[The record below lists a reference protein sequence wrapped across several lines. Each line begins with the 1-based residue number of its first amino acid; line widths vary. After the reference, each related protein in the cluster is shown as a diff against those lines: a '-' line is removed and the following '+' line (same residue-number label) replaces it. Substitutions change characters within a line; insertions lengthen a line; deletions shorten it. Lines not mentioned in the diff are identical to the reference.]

1 MDKFISK
8 FLMLE
13 YSVKIMILIGI
24 LGLLPFVIGL
34 VDLCINKNELIFKI
48 NLPKYYGA
56 IILTF
61 LGSKYWGIILNLN
74 NIKKISN
81 QLKVSIVIWSI
92 LPSIIAIT
100 VLIIQSSVSIIILSL
115 GFLSCQIVD
124 ELLYNKIDFPYW
136 YIILRR
142 ILTLIVLIILI
153 CTFIIIK

>member
-24 LGLLPFVIGL
+24 LGLLPFVLGL
-34 VDLCINKNELIFKI
+34 VDLWINKNELIFKI

-100 VLIIQSSVSIIILSL
+100 VLIIQSSVSIIILAL
-115 GFLSCQIVD
+115 GFLLCQIVD
-124 ELLYNKIDFPYW
+124 ELLYNKIEFPYW

>member
-24 LGLLPFVIGL
+24 LGLLPFVFGL
-34 VDLCINKNELIFKI
+34 VDLWINKNELIFKI

-61 LGSKYWGIILNLN
+61 LGSKYWGIILNLHS
-74 NIKKISN
+74 IKKISN
-81 QLKVSIVIWSI
+81 ELKVGIIIWSI
-92 LPSIIAIT
+92 LPSILALT
-100 VLIIQSSVSIIILSL
+100 VLIIQSSFSIIILAL
-115 GFLSCQIVD
+115 GFISCQIID
-124 ELLYNKIDFPYW
+124 ELLYNKITFPHW

-142 ILTLIVLIILI
+142 ILTLIVVIILI
-153 CTFIIIK
+153 CTFIII

>member
-1 MDKFISK
+1 MDKLISK
-8 FLMLE
+8 FLILE

-24 LGLLPFVIGL
+24 LGLLPFIFGF
-34 VDLCINKNELIFKI
+34 VDLWINKDELIFKI

-74 NIKKISN
+74 GIIKISN
-81 QLKVSIVIWSI
+81 KLKVSIIIWSI

-100 VLIIQSSVSIIILSL
+100 VLFIQSSFSIIILAL
-115 GFLSCQIVD
+115 GFILCQIID
-124 ELLYNKIDFPYW
+124 ELLYNKITFPHW

-142 ILTLIVLIILI
+142 ILTLIVVIILI
-153 CTFIIIK
+153 CSYIIIK

>member
-8 FLMLE
+8 FLILE

-24 LGLLPFVIGL
+24 LGLLPFTFGF
-34 VDLCINKNELIFKI
+34 VDLWINKDELIFKI

-100 VLIIQSSVSIIILSL
+100 VLIIQSSVSIIILAL

>member
-1 MDKFISK
+1 MNKFISK
-8 FLMLE
+8 FLILE

-24 LGLLPFVIGL
+24 LGLLPFTFGF
-34 VDLCINKNELIFKI
+34 VDLWINKDELIFKI

>member
-24 LGLLPFVIGL
+24 LGLFPFVLGL
-34 VDLCINKNELIFKI
+34 VDLWINKNELIFKI

-81 QLKVSIVIWSI
+81 QSKVNIVIWSI

-100 VLIIQSSVSIIILSL
+100 VLIIQSSVSIIILAL

-124 ELLYNKIDFPYW
+124 ELLFNKIDFPYW

>member
-8 FLMLE
+8 FLLLE

-24 LGLLPFVIGL
+24 LGLLPFIFGV
-34 VDLCINKNELIFKI
+34 VDLWINKDELIFKI

-61 LGSKYWGIILNLN
+61 LGSKYWGIILNLHS
-74 NIKKISN
+74 IKKISN
-81 QLKVSIVIWSI
+81 ELKIGIIIWSI
-92 LPSIIAIT
+92 LPSILAIT
-100 VLIIQSSVSIIILSL
+100 VLFIQSSFSIIILAL
-115 GFLSCQIVD
+115 GFILCQIID
-124 ELLYNKIDFPYW
+124 ELFYNKITFPHW

-142 ILTLIVLIILI
+142 ILTLIVVKILI

>member
-24 LGLLPFVIGL
+24 LGLLPFVLGL
-34 VDLCINKNELIFKI
+34 VDLWINKNELIFKI

-74 NIKKISN
+74 NITKISN

>member
-24 LGLLPFVIGL
+24 LGLLPFVFGL
-34 VDLCINKNELIFKI
+34 VDLWINKNELIFKI

-61 LGSKYWGIILNLN
+61 LGSKYWSIILNLN

>member
-8 FLMLE
+8 FLILE

-24 LGLLPFVIGL
+24 LGLLPFIFGFI
-34 VDLCINKNELIFKI
+34 DLWINKDELFFKI
-48 NLPKYYGA
+48 NFPKYYGA

-61 LGSKYWGIILNLN
+61 LGSKYWGIILNFDA
-74 NIKKISN
+74 IKKISN
-81 QLKVSIVIWSI
+81 ELKVGIIIWSI
-92 LPSIIAIT
+92 LPSIMAIT
-100 VLIIQSSVSIIILSL
+100 VLIIQNSFSIIILAL
-115 GFLSCQIVD
+115 GFIFCQIVD
-124 ELLYNKIDFPYW
+124 EFLNKKISFPHW

>member
-1 MDKFISK
+1 MDKYISK

-24 LGLLPFVIGL
+24 LGLLPFVLGL
-34 VDLCINKNELIFKI
+34 VDLWINKNELIFKI

-92 LPSIIAIT
+92 LPSII
-100 VLIIQSSVSIIILSL
+100 SV
-115 GFLSCQIVD
+115 
-124 ELLYNKIDFPYW
+124 IDGN
-136 YIILRR
+136 
-142 ILTLIVLIILI
+142 V
-153 CTFIIIK
+153 

>member
-24 LGLLPFVIGL
+24 LGLLPFVLGL
-34 VDLCINKNELIFKI
+34 VDLWINKNELIFKI

-92 LPSIIAIT
+92 LPSIIAIN
-100 VLIIQSSVSIIILSL
+100 VLIIQSSVSIIILAL

>member
-8 FLMLE
+8 FLILE

-24 LGLLPFVIGL
+24 LGLLPFVFGL
-34 VDLCINKNELIFKI
+34 VDLWINKNELIFKI

>member
-1 MDKFISK
+1 
-8 FLMLE
+8 MLE

-24 LGLLPFVIGL
+24 LGLLPFVLGL
-34 VDLCINKNELIFKI
+34 VDLWINKNELIFKI

>member
-24 LGLLPFVIGL
+24 LGLLPFVLGL
-34 VDLCINKNELIFKI
+34 VDLWINKNELIFKI

-100 VLIIQSSVSIIILSL
+100 VLIIQSSVSIIILAL

>member
-8 FLMLE
+8 FLILE

-24 LGLLPFVIGL
+24 LGLLPFVLGL
-34 VDLCINKNELIFKI
+34 VDLWINKNELIFKI

-81 QLKVSIVIWSI
+81 QLKVSIIIWSI
-92 LPSIIAIT
+92 LPLIIAIT
-100 VLIIQSSVSIIILSL
+100 ILIIQSSVSIIILAL

>member
-1 MDKFISK
+1 
-8 FLMLE
+8 MLE

-24 LGLLPFVIGL
+24 LGLLPFVLGL
-34 VDLCINKNELIFKI
+34 VDLWINKNELIFKI

-81 QLKVSIVIWSI
+81 QLKVIIVIWSI

-100 VLIIQSSVSIIILSL
+100 VLIIQSSVSIIILAL

>member
-1 MDKFISK
+1 MDKFINK
-8 FLMLE
+8 FLLLD
-13 YSVKIMILIGI
+13 YYVKMMILLGT
-24 LGLLPFVIGL
+24 LGLLPFIFGL
-34 VDLCINKNELIFKI
+34 VDIWINKNELIFKI

-74 NIKKISN
+74 GIKKISN
-81 QLKVSIVIWSI
+81 VMKMNITIWSI
-92 LPSIIAIT
+92 LPSIIAII
-100 VLIIQSSVSIIILSL
+100 VLIIQNSVSIIILAM
-115 GFLSCQIVD
+115 GFISCQIVD
-124 ELLYNKIDFPYW
+124 ELLYNKVIFSYW

>member
-8 FLMLE
+8 FLILE

-24 LGLLPFVIGL
+24 LGLLPFTFGF
-34 VDLCINKNELIFKI
+34 VDLWINKDELIFKI

-61 LGSKYWGIILNLN
+61 LGSKYWGIILKLN
-74 NIKKISN
+74 AIKKISN
-81 QLKVSIVIWSI
+81 ELKVGIIIWSI
-92 LPSIIAIT
+92 LPSIMAIT
-100 VLIIQSSVSIIILSL
+100 VLIIQNSFSIIILAL
-115 GFLSCQIVD
+115 GFISCQIVD
-124 ELLYNKIDFPYW
+124 ELLNKKISFPHW

>member
-24 LGLLPFVIGL
+24 LGLLPFVFGL
-34 VDLCINKNELIFKI
+34 VDLSINKNELIFKI

-74 NIKKISN
+74 GIKKISN
-81 QLKVSIVIWSI
+81 ELKVGIIIWSI

-100 VLIIQSSVSIIILSL
+100 VLFIQSSVSIIILA
-115 GFLSCQIVD
+115 LSFTLCQIID
-124 ELLYNKIDFPYW
+124 ELLYNKINFPHW

>member
-24 LGLLPFVIGL
+24 LGLLPFVLGL
-34 VDLCINKNELIFKI
+34 VDLWINKNELIFKI

-100 VLIIQSSVSIIILSL
+100 VLIIQSSVSIIILTL
-115 GFLSCQIVD
+115 GFLLCQIVD
-124 ELLYNKIDFPYW
+124 ELLYNKINFPYW

>member
-8 FLMLE
+8 FLILE

-24 LGLLPFVIGL
+24 LGLFPFVLGL
-34 VDLCINKNELIFKI
+34 VDLWINKNELIFKI

>member
-8 FLMLE
+8 FLILE

-24 LGLLPFVIGL
+24 LGLLPFTFGF
-34 VDLCINKNELIFKI
+34 VDLWINKDELIFKI

-74 NIKKISN
+74 AIKKISN
-81 QLKVSIVIWSI
+81 ELKVGIIIWSI
-92 LPSIIAIT
+92 LPSIMAIT
-100 VLIIQSSVSIIILSL
+100 VLIIQNSFSIIILAL
-115 GFLSCQIVD
+115 GFIFCQIVD
-124 ELLYNKIDFPYW
+124 EFLNKKISFPHW

>member
-24 LGLLPFVIGL
+24 LGLLPFVLGL
-34 VDLCINKNELIFKI
+34 VDLWINKNELIFKI

-136 YIILRR
+136 YIILR
-142 ILTLIVLIILI
+142 LSLIHI
-153 CTFIIIK
+153 

>member
-34 VDLCINKNELIFKI
+34 VDLWINKNELIFKI

>member
-24 LGLLPFVIGL
+24 LGLLPFVFGL
-34 VDLCINKNELIFKI
+34 VDLWINKNELIFKI

-142 ILTLIVLIILI
+142 ILTLMVLIILI

>member
-1 MDKFISK
+1 
-8 FLMLE
+8 MLE

-24 LGLLPFVIGL
+24 LGLLPFIFGF
-34 VDLCINKNELIFKI
+34 VDLWINKDELIFKI

-61 LGSKYWGIILNLN
+61 LGSKYWGIILNFN
-74 NIKKISN
+74 DIKKISN
-81 QLKVSIVIWSI
+81 ELKVIIIIWSI

-100 VLIIQSSVSIIILSL
+100 VLIIQSSVSIIILAL
-115 GFLSCQIVD
+115 GFLLCQIVD
-124 ELLYNKIDFPYW
+124 ELLYNKIEFPYW

-153 CTFIIIK
+153 CTFVIIK

>member
-24 LGLLPFVIGL
+24 LGLLPFVLGL
-34 VDLCINKNELIFKI
+34 VDLWINKNELIFKI

-81 QLKVSIVIWSI
+81 QLKVIIVIWSI

-100 VLIIQSSVSIIILSL
+100 VLIIQSSVSIIILAL

>member
-1 MDKFISK
+1 
-8 FLMLE
+8 MLE
-13 YSVKIMILIGI
+13 YSFKIMILIGI
-24 LGLLPFVIGL
+24 LGLLPFVLGL
-34 VDLCINKNELIFKI
+34 VDLWINKNELIFKI

-100 VLIIQSSVSIIILSL
+100 VLIIQSSVSIIILAL

>member
-24 LGLLPFVIGL
+24 LGLLPFVFGL
-34 VDLCINKNELIFKI
+34 VDLWINKNELIFKI

>member
-1 MDKFISK
+1 MNKFISK
-8 FLMLE
+8 FLILE

-24 LGLLPFVIGL
+24 LGLLPFVLGL
-34 VDLCINKNELIFKI
+34 VDLWINKNELIFKI

>member
-8 FLMLE
+8 FLILE

-24 LGLLPFVIGL
+24 LGLLPFIFGF
-34 VDLCINKNELIFKI
+34 VDLWINKDELFFKI
-48 NLPKYYGA
+48 NFPKYYGA

-61 LGSKYWGIILNLN
+61 LGSKYWGIILNFN
-74 NIKKISN
+74 AIKKISN
-81 QLKVSIVIWSI
+81 ELKVGIIIWSI
-92 LPSIIAIT
+92 LPSIMAIT
-100 VLIIQSSVSIIILSL
+100 VLIIQNSFSIIILAL
-115 GFLSCQIVD
+115 GFIFCQIVD
-124 ELLYNKIDFPYW
+124 EFLNKKISFPHW